1 MKKEKV
7 VLLFRSSLFEL
18 SGEMMNGVYEYASA
32 HGWHVQMVEHG
43 PALVDQWNRAP
54 GEPVADV
61 VGQSL
66 GFWRPAGCIVE
77 MGTGSVR
84 YQPEMFRDVP
94 TVFLNCSPK
103 DVGRDRLCVYSDS
116 TAIAGCAARELLAF
130 GWKAAAFVPW
140 PARAR
145 TWSAE
150 RERAFVDVMGKNGC
164 RVQVFECRS
173 EDANEQSYLDE
184 LGAWLE
190 GLVLPCAV
198 FAANDLIGRQVLTI
212 AKKIGI
218 DVPRQM
224 AVVAVDNELRICEH
238 TVPTLSSIRQDLH
251 AAGLLAVKLLD
262 DRMRHPRKRLKSI
275 GFGAAELVRRASSSR
290 CAESNVHVLKALEYI
305 RLHACEGI
313 SSADVAAQFACSRQ
327 FLDRIFRKCVGRS
340 ILNEIQ
346 RVQVEQVKFILRKEK
361 NLKQDAIASRC
372 GFSSPEDLR
381 RVFKKVEG
389 CTIGQHIGF

>member
-18 SGEMMNGVYEYASA
+18 SEDMTSGIYDYARGR
-32 HGWHVQMVEHG
+32 GWHVQMVEYG
-43 PALVDQWNRAP
+43 SALVDQWNRAS
-54 GEPVADV
+54 GEPVANV
-61 VGQSL
+61 VVQAL

-77 MGTGSVR
+77 MGTESIH
-84 YQPEMFRDVP
+84 YQPEMFKDVP
-94 TVFLNCSPK
+94 TVFLDRSPK
-103 DVGRDRLCVYSDS
+103 DAGRKRLCVFSDS
-116 TAIAGCAARELLAF
+116 SAIARCAARELLSF
-130 GWKAAAFVPW
+130 GWKDAAFVPW
-140 PARAR
+140 PDRTR

-150 RERAFVDVMGKNGC
+150 REQAFADIMSKSGC
-164 RVQVFECRS
+164 RVHVFECRS
-173 EDANEQSYLDE
+173 ADANEQSYLDE
-184 LGAWLE
+184 LGQWLG
-190 GLVLPCAV
+190 GLALPCAV

-212 AKKIGI
+212 AKKVGI

-251 AAGLLAVKLLD
+251 AAGLLSAKLLD
-262 DRMRHPRKRLKSI
+262 ERMRYPRKRLKSV

-313 SSADVAAQFACSRQ
+313 SSADVAAQFSCSRQ

-340 ILNEIQ
+340 ILNEFQ
-346 RVQVEQVKFILRKEK
+346 RIQVEQVKFILRKVK
-361 NLKQDAIASRC
+361 NLKQDVIASRC

-381 RVFKKVEG
+381 RVFKKVAG
-389 CTIGQHIGF
+389 CTIGQHLGF